1 MIKTYYGEG
10 LFVNK
15 QGVTFTE
22 DMESEI
28 RSMLGENHGVGVM
41 GGFYDEGLPVCMFS
55 ELMVDM
61 LGYDSAEEMKQKT
74 RSRLLRMISPY
85 QGKYFSEKVFA
96 EKTGAGNMHMFKKN
110 GDKLWVRF
118 VKRNCQLPDG
128 KEMWIISVCNMDE
141 VFQAEK
147 EIIHINEKLGLANL
161 ELEQQKMELQRAY
174 AQANLANRS
183 KSEFLARM
191 SHDIRTPINGI
202 LGLLEMSDRYAE
214 DVERLKENREKEKT
228 AVKQLLLLINDVLDM
243 SKLESGETQLT
254 EEPFNVNELV
264 EHCMK
269 IVYAQAEEYHI
280 QITNCTPEGLEE
292 PYVVGS
298 YTHVSQILTNI
309 LSNAVKYN
317 KRGGSIMVDT
327 REIFR
332 DSEKI
337 SIRFTIADTGIGMS
351 EEFQQKMFEPF
362 TQENEEVKGKY
373 TGTGLGMSIV
383 KRLIDKMNGSIEVHS
398 KKDRGTSFAVTI
410 PFKIDSKQ
418 QEEVPEESAEP
429 AEIHGKKLLLV
440 EDNELN
446 QEIAHFLL
454 TEAGATVDIAWNG
467 KEAV

>member
-147 EIIHINEKLGLANL
+147 EIIHINE
-161 ELEQQKMELQRAY
+161 
-174 AQANLANRS
+174 
-183 KSEFLARM
+183 
-191 SHDIRTPINGI
+191 
-202 LGLLEMSDRYAE
+202 
-214 DVERLKENREKEKT
+214 
-228 AVKQLLLLINDVLDM
+228 
-243 SKLESGETQLT
+243 
-254 EEPFNVNELV
+254 
-264 EHCMK
+264 
-269 IVYAQAEEYHI
+269 
-280 QITNCTPEGLEE
+280 
-292 PYVVGS
+292 
-298 YTHVSQILTNI
+298 
-309 LSNAVKYN
+309 
-317 KRGGSIMVDT
+317 
-327 REIFR
+327 
-332 DSEKI
+332 
-337 SIRFTIADTGIGMS
+337 
-351 EEFQQKMFEPF
+351 
-362 TQENEEVKGKY
+362 
-373 TGTGLGMSIV
+373 
-383 KRLIDKMNGSIEVHS
+383 
-398 KKDRGTSFAVTI
+398 
-410 PFKIDSKQ
+410 
-418 QEEVPEESAEP
+418 
-429 AEIHGKKLLLV
+429 
-440 EDNELN
+440 
-446 QEIAHFLL
+446 
-454 TEAGATVDIAWNG
+454 
-467 KEAV
+467 